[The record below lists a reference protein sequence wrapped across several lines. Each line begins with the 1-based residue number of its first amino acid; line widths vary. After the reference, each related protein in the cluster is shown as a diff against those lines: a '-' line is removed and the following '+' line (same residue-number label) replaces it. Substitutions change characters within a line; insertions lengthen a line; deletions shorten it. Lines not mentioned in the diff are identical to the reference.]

1 MFDFTCV
8 TSACDPPPPGPLTVK
23 IDPAELAKRAAVDV
37 AEFKL
42 KEHQESERKAAEAK
56 AEADRRAAEAKKQ
69 QEAERRRLEADA
81 RQAAEE
87 AEKLRREADA
97 KKATEDQEER
107 QRRTEVINW
116 LKNQG
121 FPDIAA
127 PKKTRSCMSTSH
139 QYPLHKAVTDGNGRM
154 VKLLLEMHADPKL
167 KNSKGKTPLEVA
179 KKTKTTASKE
189 IISLLEDAAKRA

>member
-23 IDPAELAKRAAVDV
+23 IDPAELAKRAEVDV

-42 KEHQESERKAAEAK
+42 KEHQAK
-56 AEADRRAAEAKKQ
+56 VEADRRAAEAKKQ

-81 RQAAEE
+81 KQAAEE